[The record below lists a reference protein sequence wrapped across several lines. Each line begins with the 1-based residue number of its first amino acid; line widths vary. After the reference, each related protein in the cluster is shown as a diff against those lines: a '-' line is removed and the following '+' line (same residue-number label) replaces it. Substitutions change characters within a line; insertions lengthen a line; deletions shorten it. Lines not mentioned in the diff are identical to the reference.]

1 MRRSNS
7 RVKGMGCL
15 CAAVRR
21 TGRLLTRRYDEAL
34 RPTGM
39 NAAQFEL
46 MNTVYAA
53 QPVNQ
58 ISLAKILEAD
68 QTTLSR
74 NLKLLLEMEWIET
87 SIDAKDGRRRSYR
100 VTAKGLSVLQEAT
113 RCWSRINKEMEALL
127 GMSGTEVWLTLDRV
141 MDAVRGK
148 SGV

>member
-1 MRRSNS
+1 
-7 RVKGMGCL
+7 MGCL

-74 NLKLLLEMEWIET
+74 NLKLLQEMEWIER
-87 SIDAKDGRRRSYR
+87 SIDAKDRRRRSYR
-100 VTAKGLSVLQEAT
+100 VTAQGLSALQSAT
-113 RCWSRINKEMEALL
+113 RRSSRINTPIEPRL
-127 GMSGTEVWLTLDRV
+127 GMSGP
-141 MDAVRGK
+141 A
-148 SGV
+148 